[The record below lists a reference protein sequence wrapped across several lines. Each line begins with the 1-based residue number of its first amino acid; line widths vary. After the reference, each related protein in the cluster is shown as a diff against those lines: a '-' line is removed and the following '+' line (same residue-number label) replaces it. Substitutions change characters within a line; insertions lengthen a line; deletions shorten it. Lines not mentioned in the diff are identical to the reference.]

1 MLLKSISILVWG
13 LNNIIV
19 IFSMNF
25 LLLFVYRNFDFFI
38 FDVLELVY
46 IFLEQEQDVFC
57 KRNVFMMFIY
67 VDQVIWYL
75 IIVLSL
81 FGYFLGI
88 IQIIFVKVKLF
99 KWDEKE
105 IIGFIKLKDLCGDIV
120 VRFCR

>member
-105 IIGFIKLKDLCGDIV
+105 IIGFIKLNDLCGDIV